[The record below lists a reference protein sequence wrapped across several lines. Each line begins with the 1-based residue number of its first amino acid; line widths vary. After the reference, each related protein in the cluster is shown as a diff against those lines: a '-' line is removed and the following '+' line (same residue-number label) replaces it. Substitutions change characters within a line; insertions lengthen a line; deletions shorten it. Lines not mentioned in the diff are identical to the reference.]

1 MKNFLCSEPSSI
13 TIGAAIKKV
22 YSGEWSLAPFQR
34 PAKWK
39 WSEQK
44 ALLESLLVGVPIG
57 VVYLWKNDPKRDAPM
72 RAVPGIELDST
83 KVKAMI
89 IDGQQRLS
97 FLTWL
102 FCKNKNPK
110 FEYGPGDVFFNALK
124 KEFLI
129 KDIQEDVENGIIIL
143 NNLFEPNYH
152 TNSSAAVR
160 RNKNLSDAE
169 KLTIT
174 ENFEH
179 MYNALTERSIVK
191 QELSD
196 WASIGES
203 FMLYDKVNNAGKPLK
218 GDDYVEAGLFSVNPK
233 LYKKISE
240 AVDSLSEYPK
250 HSKKYP
256 FDKLFSRSNIIRSI
270 TDDLYHM
277 HNPNER
283 TSVPLKFLIDFDNP
297 QYAKSK
303 IDKPKKL
310 SPNVI
315 DESFTRVRNAFE
327 HYKDILINDMFI
339 CDDSG
344 INPTLSIP
352 INALLRTKGRLM
364 DVESKGQF
372 IKWFI
377 LFNIHNPY
385 LGSQDKKIKDDCFAA
400 RENNPFPKLLSN
412 LKNHLKRD
420 KNSVLKFMPAMFGS
434 PGNKPTK
441 ASAFLYHTN
450 LMIAIY
456 NGAND
461 WFEHQKIEDIKRRTS
476 EDLHKHHIFPQ
487 KLYKKTDKLIR
498 DHICNIARIQKRT
511 NSSLNAKEPANSQY
525 LPAVL
530 KRDQSALDSQQIPKQ
545 DIKLWKFSRGK
556 GKKFMEVRRDLLVKA
571 SNKFLGK
578 LDLKTWP
585 DRDASASISSVT
597 DHLEQIEGQY
607 LEFKETMI
615 WMTHESKGEMDFA
628 YTISKEIAGF
638 MNNGGGDLYI
648 GIKDKKGTDRVVGL
662 QRDFDW
668 LELKYPGSTGQE
680 KWQEIILKR
689 VIADIGKTNY
699 DKINKFE
706 FVNIGGKIIFRISI
720 PHVGDVFLKK
730 YKKMDKNGL
739 FIVWK
744 DVLFMRRLDHVFA
757 DQRDDGN
764 GNIIDENGNKV
775 KV

>member
-1 MKNFLCSEPSSI
+1 MKNFLCSEPEPI
-13 TIGAAIKKV
+13 TIGEAIEKV

-39 WSEQK
+39 WAEQK

-57 VVYLWKNDPKRDAPM
+57 VVYLWKNDPKKDAPM
-72 RAVPGIELDST
+72 RAVPGIKLDST
-83 KVKAMI
+83 KVKTMI

-102 FCKNKNPK
+102 YCKYKDSK
-110 FEYGPGDVFFNALK
+110 FEYGPGEVYFNAK
-124 KEFLI
+124 TKEFLL
-129 KDIQEDVENGIIIL
+129 KDTAEDIENGIIIL
-143 NNLFEPNYH
+143 NKLFEPNYY

-160 RNKNLSDAE
+160 RNKNLSDAD

-179 MYNALTERSIVK
+179 MHNALSERNIVK
-191 QELSD
+191 QELAD

-218 GDDYVEAGLFSVNPK
+218 GDDYVEAGLFSVNPQ

-250 HSKKYP
+250 HSKMYP
-256 FDKLFSRSNIIRSI
+256 FNKLFSRSNIIRSI
-270 TDDLYHM
+270 TDDLYHV

-283 TSVPLKFLIDFDNP
+283 TSIPLKFLIDFDNP
-297 QYAKSK
+297 KYSKSK
-303 IDKPKKL
+303 FDNPKKL
-310 SPNVI
+310 TPNII
-315 DESFTRVRNAFE
+315 DDSFKRVKNAFQ
-327 HYKDILINDMFI
+327 HYKDILIDDMFI

-352 INALLRTKGRLM
+352 INALLRNKGRQL

-377 LFNIHNPY
+377 LFNINNPY
-385 LGSQDKKIKDDCFAA
+385 LGSQDKKIKDDCFIA
-400 RENNPFPKLLSN
+400 REDNPFPKLISN
-412 LKNHLKRD
+412 LKKHLGRD
-420 KNSVLKFMPAMFGS
+420 GNSVLKFTPTMFGS

-441 ASAFLYHTN
+441 ATPFLYHTN

-461 WFEHQKIEDIKRRTS
+461 WFEHQKIEDIKKRTS
-476 EDLHKHHIFPQ
+476 QDLHKHHIFPQ
-487 KLYKKTDKLIR
+487 ILYKKTDKLIR

-511 NSSLNAKEPANSQY
+511 NSSLNAKDPANSQY

-530 KRDQSALDSQQIPKQ
+530 KRDESALESQQIPK
-545 DIKLWKFSRGK
+545 DEKLWKFSRSK
-556 GKKFMEVRRDLLVKA
+556 GKKFMEVRRHLLVSA
-571 SNKFLGK
+571 SNKFLDK
-578 LDLKTWP
+578 LDLKTWS
-585 DRDASASISSVT
+585 DRDSSASISSVE
-597 DHLEQIEGQY
+597 DHMEQIEGQY
-607 LEFKETMI
+607 LEFKETML
-615 WMTHESKGEMDFA
+615 WMVNESKGEMDFA

-648 GIKDKKGTDRVVGL
+648 GVKDKLGPDRVVGL

-668 LELKYPGSTGQE
+668 LESKYPGCNGQE

-689 VIADIGKTNY
+689 VLADIGKSNY
-699 DKINKFE
+699 DKLKKFE
-706 FVNIGGKIIFRISI
+706 FVNIRGKIIFRISI
-720 PHVGDVFLKK
+720 PYIGDVVLKK
-730 YKKMDKNGL
+730 YKKMDKLGA
-739 FIVWK
+739 FITWK
-744 DVLFMRRLDHVFA
+744 DVLFMRRLDHVIA
-757 DQRDDGN
+757 DKRKEN
-764 GNIIDENGNKV
+764 GKTIDENGNEV
-775 KV
+775 ND